1 MGNKASVEAELR
13 EQCRLDAARAASDRR
28 RRAAAHT
35 LENITKLASAGMH
48 QDLARELAKIDV
60 AHLRSFAGPVGL
72 VAWVQYNLLCVAR
85 YLTAACELDL
95 LAACTAG
102 GHTTAHCGRE

>member
-1 MGNKASVEAELR
+1 MCMYRYIHMFIFLRRQSASARHSTGSSVIAMGNKASVEAELR

-72 VAWVQYNLLCVAR
+72 VAWVQCNLL
-85 YLTAACELDL
+85 
-95 LAACTAG
+95 
-102 GHTTAHCGRE
+102 